1 MSLLQDFRLALRLL
15 KKSPGT
21 TLVTVLAL
29 ALGIG
34 VNTSAFSTVS
44 ALVLH
49 PLPYPQ
55 TSRIMTVW
63 ETIPKMRTQRDAVA
77 PANFFD
83 WQDRSRSFERIAA
96 YRSWDVALT
105 GAGDPERLRAF
116 SVSPAFFPLLGMQ
129 PMMGRTFRS
138 EETTPGHSQV
148 VVISHSFWERRMGSA
163 PDAVGKTISLG
174 GLPHT
179 VIGVMP
185 EDFDYPLAAELWS
198 PLSLTPEE
206 QNDRAVHSLAVL
218 ARLKPDASVS
228 KARAEMDAISRHL
241 AQEHPDTNESREA
254 RVIPILELTNNVT
267 DRFTLMLLCTAGF
280 VLLLACANIGNLQL
294 VRATSRT
301 KEIAV
306 RTALGA
312 GRLQLARQL
321 LIDSVLTAVAGG
333 LLGLQL
339 ASWNLSLTPLMVPP
353 EVFKWVAGLR
363 NMRITGEVVLF
374 TLALSLIAGLLCAAP
389 AIFQMLHGRK
399 SADLN
404 HLLKEGGRSGT
415 SGRARSRLR
424 NALAIGEVALA
435 LVLLIGAGLMI
446 ATFNRALTLNTGF
459 NPNNLL
465 TLQVSLP
472 LSEYRT
478 KASMTEF
485 SQRALDGVSAIA
497 EVKAAAAVVGLG
509 TAEGLYVEGR
519 PEPRPG
525 EPRPAIRAIT
535 ENYFEA
541 LGLPILQGRA
551 IGRMDGPDA
560 ENTVVVSNSIARHY
574 WPDSNPIG
582 QRMKLGNGRSPWLTV
597 VGVSGD
603 VKDWFDNEPQPAA
616 YVSYAQSPAPG
627 IGFYLRTTG
636 DPMRIASAVR
646 EKIRAVDVNLP
657 VFDVKTMDRS
667 ISEQTSGV
675 RAAAVSMTTYAVIA
689 LLLAVTGIYAVIS
702 YSVAQRTHEIGI
714 RMALGADR
722 RTVLKMTLG
731 QAARIAGIGLG
742 IGVPLAALLTRVLSS
757 VLYNVIAVDLTT
769 LTLLTVLLGGS
780 GVLAGYIPARRAAR
794 VDPMT
799 ALHHE

>member
-1 MSLLQDFRLALRLL
+1 MSLLQDFRLAIRLL

-21 TLVTVLAL
+21 TLVIVLAL

-34 VNTSAFSTVS
+34 VNTSAFITVS

-49 PLPYPQ
+49 PLPYPE

-83 WQDRSRSFERIAA
+83 WQESNQSFERIAA
-96 YRSWDVALT
+96 YRTWDVALT

-116 SVSPAFFPLLGMQ
+116 AVSPAFFPLLGMQ
-129 PMMGRTFRS
+129 PVMGRTFRS
-138 EETTPGHSQV
+138 EETSPGRSRV
-148 VVISHSFWERRMGSA
+148 VVVSHSFWERRMASA
-163 PDAVGKTISLG
+163 PDAVGKTIALG

-198 PLSLTPEE
+198 PLALTPDEKNE
-206 QNDRAVHSLAVL
+206 RAVHSLMVL
-218 ARLKPDASVS
+218 ARLKPGVSVV
-228 KARAEMDAISRHL
+228 KARAEMDAISRRL
-241 AQEHPDTNESREA
+241 AQEHPNTNESREA

-267 DRFTLMLLCTAGF
+267 DRFTLTLLCTAGF

-294 VRATSRT
+294 VRASGRA

-312 GRLQLARQL
+312 GRFQIARQL
-321 LIDSVLTAVAGG
+321 LIDSVLTALAGG

-339 ASWNLSLTPLMVPP
+339 ASWNLLLTHFLVPP
-353 EVFKWVAGLR
+353 EIFKWVAGLR
-363 NMRITGEVVLF
+363 NMRISGEVVVF
-374 TLALSLIAGLLCAAP
+374 TLAVSLIAGLLCAAP
-389 AIFQMLHGRK
+389 AIFQMLHGR
-399 SADLN
+399 SSIDLN
-404 HLLKEGGRSGT
+404 DMLKEGGRSGT

-424 NALAIGEVALA
+424 NSLAVSEVALA
-435 LVLLIGAGLMI
+435 LVLLIGAGLMVS
-446 ATFNRALTLNTGF
+446 TFDRLLKLNTGF

-465 TLQVSLP
+465 MLHVSLP
-472 LSEYRT
+472 ESEYRT
-478 KASMTEF
+478 KASIKEF
-485 SQRALDGVSAIA
+485 SARALDGMSTIG
-497 EVKAAAAVVGLG
+497 EVKAESAVAELG
-509 TAEGLYVEGR
+509 TAEGLYIEGR

-525 EPRPAIRAIT
+525 EPRPAIRAIAGD
-535 ENYFEA
+535 YFTA
-541 LGLPILQGRA
+541 MGLPFLQGRP
-551 IGRMDGPDA
+551 IGREDGPDA
-560 ENTVVVSNSIARHY
+560 EKTVVVSDSIARHY
-574 WPDSNPIG
+574 WPETNPIG
-582 QRMKLGNGRSPWLTV
+582 QRVKLGNERSPWLRV

-603 VKDWFDNEPQPAA
+603 VKDWFDNEGEPAA
-616 YVSYAQSPAPG
+616 YVPFAQSPVPG
-627 IGFYLRTTG
+627 IGFYLRTAG
-636 DPMRIASAVR
+636 DPMHVASAVR
-646 EKIRAVDVNLP
+646 EKVRAVDSNLP
-657 VFDVKTMDRS
+657 VFDVKTMDQS

-675 RAAAVSMTTYAVIA
+675 RAAAVSMATYAVIA
-689 LLLAVTGIYAVIS
+689 LLLAVSGIYAVIS

-714 RMALGADR
+714 RMALGADQS
-722 RTVLKMTLG
+722 TVVRMTLG
-731 QAARIAGIGLG
+731 QAARIAGVGLG
-742 IGVPLAALLTRVLSS
+742 IGVPLAALLTRLLSS

-780 GVLAGYIPARRAAR
+780 GVLAGYLPARRAAR